1 MNTEEVST
9 DSVTIREMH
18 PIDSTVN
25 HRALPLILGT
35 VTGYATEPF
44 TGAEMAMVVWPGLRR
59 PVPYEAHEIS
69 KDGE

>member
-1 MNTEEVST
+1 MNTEDVST
-9 DSVTIREMH
+9 DGTTIREMH
-18 PIDSTVN
+18 PIDSTVD

-44 TGAEMAMVVWPGLRR
+44 TGVEMVMVVWPGLRT

-69 KDGE
+69 KVGE